1 MHPLSQAKIKI
12 SFIFVLH
19 TSYIIHRIY
28 GLLYDGT
35 RPWTPLPP
43 FAAYAMR
50 MQTILCL
57 ERAPQISRTITTAR
71 AYDDVSDWL
80 PPHPTLA
87 RRRRRSSSVVVVI
100 GHHRSSVV
108 IIYAEINNNSS
119 SSNNNN
125 KNNNRRLRTSS
136 SASSPSDI
144 NILVLILCLS
154 PSGQSGVEGQ
164 AHSNII

>member
-1 MHPLSQAKIKI
+1 MDAASAVRCLRHAHANHPL
-12 SFIFVLH
+12 
-19 TSYIIHRIY
+19 
-28 GLLYDGT
+28 
-35 RPWTPLPP
+35 
-43 FAAYAMR
+43 
-50 MQTILCL
+50 L